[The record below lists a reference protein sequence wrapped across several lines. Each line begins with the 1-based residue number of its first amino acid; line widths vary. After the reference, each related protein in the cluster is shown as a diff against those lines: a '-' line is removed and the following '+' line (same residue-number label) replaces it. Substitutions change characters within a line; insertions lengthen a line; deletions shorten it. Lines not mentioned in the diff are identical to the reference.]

1 MASYDS
7 VEPTTNQER
16 ENRLVNRA
24 LTSMPEP
31 FISGLKL
38 NADIALYR
46 TSDQSEL
53 TLNTIDENN
62 AIWVVTDIDGWWNV
76 PQMELPDLP
85 RGWGDGSYDAIGRWS
100 NRILTLSGSFLVQDP
115 DDAPAARDKLI
126 EYLSPLVKT
135 DGAGYL
141 IVTEFGEPIQIYNA
155 EEQANPRLVV
165 FTVPEVTDIAVG
177 DYVKVSKILYNSDT
191 QPDVSNNFN
200 SATSGFL
207 VTAVNSGGIGEDR
220 TIEVDRG
227 EILGDYTGTTFPGGG
242 IIRKVIKRLA
252 TKVRLSG
259 PPSIISVNARGR
271 HDFVVGLKAVDPI
284 KYEFV
289 EGDPDGYDS
298 VTISTSSG
306 SGSATIT
313 NSGNVAVPIIVELS
327 AGFSIPSTSNP
338 PTITNADSDQS
349 MTIIGATESNH
360 RLEIDTYNREVLD
373 VTYSGS
379 TVVNV
384 ANGRSKASV
393 LIDWIYLN
401 PGTNDIELTNFPTG
415 GTATIYYRSGWIG

>member
-16 ENRLVNRA
+16 ENKLVNRS
-24 LTSMPEP
+24 LTSLPEP

-62 AIWVVTDIDGWWNV
+62 AIWVVSDIDGWWNV
-76 PQMELPDLP
+76 PQLELPDLP
-85 RGWGDGSYDAIGRWS
+85 RGWGDGSYDGIGRWT
-100 NRILTLSGSFLVQDP
+100 NRLLTLTGSFLVQDP

-126 EYLSPLVKT
+126 EYLYPLVKT

-141 IVTEFGEPIQIYNA
+141 IVN
-155 EEQANPRLVV
+155 
-165 FTVPEVTDIAVG
+165 
-177 DYVKVSKILYNSDT
+177 
-191 QPDVSNNFN
+191 
-200 SATSGFL
+200 
-207 VTAVNSGGIGEDR
+207 EDGR
-220 TIEVDRG
+220 
-227 EILGDYTGTTFPGGG
+227 
-242 IIRKVIKRLA
+242 RLA
-252 TKVRLSG
+252 SKVRLSG
-259 PPSIISVNARGR
+259 PPSILSVSARGR

-289 EGDPDGYDS
+289 AGDPDGYDN
-298 VTISTSSG
+298 VTINTSSG
-306 SGSATIT
+306 SGAATIT

-327 AGFSIPSTSNP
+327 DGFSIPSASNP

-349 MTIIGATESNH
+349 MTIIGATASNH

-393 LIDWIYLN
+393 LVDWIYLN
-401 PGTNDIELTNFPTG
+401 PGTNDIQLTNFPTG
-415 GTATIYYRSGWIG
+415 STATIYYRSGWIG

>member
-1 MASYDS
+1 MAFYDS

-16 ENRLVNRA
+16 ENRLVNRS
-24 LTSMPEP
+24 LTSLPEP

-38 NADIALYR
+38 DADIALYR

-62 AIWVVTDIDGWWNV
+62 AIWVVSDIDGWWNV
-76 PQMELPDLP
+76 PQLELPDLP
-85 RGWGDGSYDAIGRWS
+85 RGWGDGSYDGIGRWT
-100 NRILTLSGSFLVQDP
+100 NRLLTLTGSFLVQDP

-141 IVTEFGEPIQIYNA
+141 IVDE
-155 EEQANPRLVV
+155 
-165 FTVPEVTDIAVG
+165 
-177 DYVKVSKILYNSDT
+177 
-191 QPDVSNNFN
+191 
-200 SATSGFL
+200 
-207 VTAVNSGGIGEDR
+207 GGR
-220 TIEVDRG
+220 
-227 EILGDYTGTTFPGGG
+227 
-242 IIRKVIKRLA
+242 RLA

-271 HDFVVGLKAVDPI
+271 HDFTVGLKAVDPL

-289 EGDPDGYDS
+289 AGDPDGYDS
-298 VTISTSSG
+298 ETITTTSG

-313 NSGNVAVPIIVELS
+313 NSGNAPVPIIIELS
-327 AGFSIPSTSNP
+327 DGFSIPSSSNP

-349 MTIIGATESNH
+349 ITVIGATEANH

-379 TVVNV
+379 TVTNV